1 MPGKQ
6 LKSDIAP
13 KVGFAGY
20 PVPKPEPVWLSEAVR
35 RVEQLSRKR
44 AGWKGTESHEM
55 IPNVKKHARYFLS
68 RLADEK
74 IVRRPSVGLDYE
86 GTVSFSWHEDDLHA
100 DLTIYEDGSYSYFAK
115 RNDTMASSDDSKISQ
130 PLDAKLLHLLRS

>member
-6 LKSDIAP
+6 LKSDVAP
-13 KVGFAGY
+13 TVDFSGY
-20 PVPKPEPVWLSEAVR
+20 PASKPEPVWLSEAAR
-35 RVEQLSRKR
+35 RIEQLSRKR
-44 AGWKGTESHEM
+44 AGWKGTDSHEM
-55 IPNVKKHARYFLS
+55 IPNVKKHARSFLS

-74 IVRRPSVGLDYE
+74 IDRRPSVGLDYE

-115 RNDTMASSDDSKISQ
+115 RKDITVSSDESKISQ